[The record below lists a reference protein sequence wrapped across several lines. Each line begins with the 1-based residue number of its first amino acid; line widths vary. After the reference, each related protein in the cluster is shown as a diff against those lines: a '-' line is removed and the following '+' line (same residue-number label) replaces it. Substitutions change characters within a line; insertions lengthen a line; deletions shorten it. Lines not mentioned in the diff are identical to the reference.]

1 MRPQVLLI
9 FQTRFEECT
18 AMLKGVAHF
27 ERSHQLWTGF
37 LDDEARAER
46 DPQWVRSK
54 KWDGVI
60 SRHTTPALVRT
71 CAELKLPL
79 VDLNDIE
86 PFPGVPKIRPDNV
99 ALGHLGAEHFIERGY
114 QHFGFAGFS
123 NHGWSRERRDG
134 FAEALRLAGKNA
146 TCST

>member
-79 VDLNDIE
+79 GTV
-86 PFPGVPKIRPDNV
+86 K
-99 ALGHLGAEHFIERGY
+99 
-114 QHFGFAGFS
+114 
-123 NHGWSRERRDG
+123 SRV
-134 FAEALRLAGKNA
+134 RLALNKLKLLVDR
-146 TCST
+146 